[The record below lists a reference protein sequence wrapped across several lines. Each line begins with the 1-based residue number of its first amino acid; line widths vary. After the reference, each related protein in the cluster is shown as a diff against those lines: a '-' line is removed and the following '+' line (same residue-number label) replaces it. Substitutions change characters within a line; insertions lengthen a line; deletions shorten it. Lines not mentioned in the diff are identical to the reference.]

1 MKWKICIVLRAYNVL
16 LRLRLIFKELFY
28 PRFLTNLDNGSKF
41 SIYITA

>member
-28 PRFLTNLDNGSKF
+28 PCLLTNLDNGNEF
-41 SIYITA
+41 CLYTA